1 MHAILN
7 KREHLYEQSDAIE
20 PAYGVEMTDRAE
32 HMTMLAM
39 LDIDIMQIPYIWHK
53 NW

>member
-1 MHAILN
+1 MHANLN
-7 KREHLYEQSDAIE
+7 KCEHLHEQSDAIE
-20 PAYGVEMTDRAE
+20 PAYALEMADRDENQA
-32 HMTMLAM
+32 MLAM